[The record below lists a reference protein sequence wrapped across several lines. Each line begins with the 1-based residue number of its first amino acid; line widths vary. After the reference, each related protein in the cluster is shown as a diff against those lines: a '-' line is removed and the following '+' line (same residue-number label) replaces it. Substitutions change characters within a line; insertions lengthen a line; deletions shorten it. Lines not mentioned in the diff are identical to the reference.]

1 MKQIRKDSR
10 MWILFEQ
17 LFLQRH
23 SSSEDEILGPMPRG
37 SAINLAMGLNVCQ
50 AQWQREGMLPNEML
64 IWSAKA
70 KAGIGECEGQPAWI
84 VEISRNHAKQGR
96 AKPSAV
102 LDNLLAMR
110 SNAAEMQAPRTPSTD
125 DNPDRIP
132 TPEEAAERLRQMRA
146 EREMRE
152 AQFGDQTALGSDL
165 RVEELLPVQ
174 PMEKLTREE
183 YKELERFSEE
193 FDAAWESKREANKMR
208 LKLLE
213 MPFERAWHCVRC
225 ETDYPNLGKSVLIED
240 NEKGW
245 IRICEEC
252 VGKLAVKKYKDVH
265 VMGQSAPRNAQG
277 EII

>member
-1 MKQIRKDSR
+1 

-23 SSSEDEILGPMPRG
+23 STSDDEILGPMPRG

-70 KAGIGECEGQPAWI
+70 KPGVGECEGQPAWI

-96 AKPSAV
+96 AKPSAI
-102 LDNLLAMR
+102 LDSILAMR
-110 SNAAEMQAPRTPSTD
+110 SNAAESPVPRTPSEGD
-125 DNPDRIP
+125 MAADGEPDRIP
-132 TPEEAAERLRQMRA
+132 TPEEAAQRLRQLRA
-146 EREMRE
+146 EREARE
-152 AQFGDQTALGSDL
+152 AQFGDQTTLGSDL
-165 RVEELLPVQ
+165 RVEELLPVKET
-174 PMEKLTREE
+174 EKLTREQ
-183 YKELERFSEE
+183 YKELEQFNEVFEAS
-193 FDAAWESKREANKMR
+193 WESKREANKLR
-208 LKLLE
+208 LKLRE
-213 MPFERAWHCVRC
+213 MPFDKAWHCVRC
-225 ETDYPNLGKSVLIED
+225 ETDYANLGKSVLIED
-240 NEKGW
+240 AEKGW

-265 VMGQSAPRNAQG
+265 IMGQSAPRNAQG